1 MKTAFKAVAVGASAG
16 GVKALSL
23 ILPQFGRGFAGA
35 VILVQH
41 RSEDEESW
49 LVDAIGQNC
58 RLKIKEVVDKEP
70 VLPGIVYVAP
80 AGYHLLVEKDRHFAL
95 SVDDPVCYS
104 RPSIDVLFESAAQA
118 YGHNLI
124 AIILTR
130 ANSDGTR
137 GMAAVKASGG
147 YTIAQDPAQAKAAVM
162 PKAAIEAN
170 VVDVVLPLEKIPLA
184 VKRILG
190 MEG

>member
-16 GVKALSL
+16 GVKALNR
-23 ILPQFGRGFAGA
+23 ILPQFGHGFAAA

-41 RSEDEESW
+41 RNEDEGSF
-49 LVDAIGQNC
+49 LVDAIAKNC
-58 RLKIKEVVDKEP
+58 RLRVKDVMDKEP

-80 AGYHLLVEKDRHFAL
+80 AGYHLLVEKDHHFAL

-124 AIILTR
+124 AVILTG

-137 GMAAVKASGG
+137 GMAAVKSNGG
-147 YTIAQDPAQAKAAVM
+147 YTIAQDPDQAPAGFM
-162 PKAAIEAN
+162 PKSAIDAH
-170 VVDVVLPLEKIPLA
+170 VVDAVLPLEKIPLA
-184 VKRILG
+184 VNRILG
-190 MEG
+190 MGG